1 MNDFLNKIPKK
12 MLSFF
17 KKENGVAMVEY
28 AIMLALITILSLA
41 VIKGLGQSV
50 STTFNTLNTS
60 LTTTG

>member
-12 MLSFF
+12 MLSFL
-17 KKENGVAMVEY
+17 KKEKGVTMVEY
-28 AIMLALITILSLA
+28 AIIVALIAILSFA
-41 VIKGLGQSV
+41 IIKGLGKSV